1 VTYTRSDVESLL
13 HTGVVMSAWF
23 DMWRRRPVIVE
34 SPRPAATVLAQLE
47 ATSIRHVWL
56 AVWPR
61 PAQPQICG
69 RIVGGVV
76 DAFGYKG
83 NRNSFRSN
91 LSGVV
96 VATDRGCRFEGSI
109 GWFSLIRVFAGVWI
123 GLVAAG
129 LTISV
134 VAEVVNIA
142 LGHWHTALR
151 TLVVVGVLASFAAF
165 FVGLTTV
172 ATRLAR
178 PEQAAVMRW
187 LADACGVPASSR
199 RV

>member
-1 VTYTRSDVESLL
+1 
-13 HTGVVMSAWF
+13 
-23 DMWRRRPVIVE
+23 
-34 SPRPAATVLAQLE
+34 LAL
-47 ATSIRHVWL
+47 
-56 AVWPR
+56 WPR

-76 DAFGYKG
+76 DAFGYEG

-91 LSGVV
+91 LWGVV

-129 LTISV
+129 FTISV
-134 VAEVVNIA
+134 VAEMVNIA
-142 LGHWHTALR
+142 LATGIALR
-151 TLVVVGVLASFAAF
+151 TLAVVGVLASFAAF
-165 FVGLTTV
+165 FVGWTTV

-178 PEQAAVMRW
+178 PEEQAVMRW